1 MRPLRLKIRNIASL
15 KGEHTIS
22 FQEIQEQSSLF
33 AITGETGAGKSSILN
48 SIGLALYGQVYKKN
62 VNQIDV
68 VTLGEKDGSIELI
81 FQVKGDYY
89 LADWKAR
96 VRKQNGEPYS
106 APQTPVRNL
115 YLLETP
121 DFDSVKNISPIG
133 VPELLNLDF
142 DQFCKCIILNQ
153 GEFARFITSS
163 FSERKEILEKLYPG
177 ELLESMNKEL
187 YSELEALKNARA
199 EIDIKLGELK
209 SSFESGPDL
218 KVEKERLEI
227 QLKELEEKASRVEKL
242 DHHFVSLLSAY
253 DKFSENEQK
262 KENVRKELALET
274 SRLNELVKSGE
285 SIQDG
290 LLRLKERQE
299 KEFPELQIFLKKEE
313 NLKGLLE
320 SRERTQRNL
329 RDNIAEDQKIK
340 DKIIYKESE
349 EQKFLKAKEKLA
361 TEFTFPLEDLKRSR
375 PHLQTLFDQFNEKEV
390 LNEELKGKALRL
402 GQFETNGKELKVQY
416 EELEK
421 KIALIP
427 QNIKELEEKARKD
440 KEELQSKIE
449 IKQRSQIKHD
459 EFVKQIAVAR
469 EELLKLTEKVS
480 ALQNL
485 IVVTQEELFPLEAT
499 LKLQEVLNAQAL
511 CLDHALTT
519 QTGACPVCEQTV
531 ETPRWLELKDK
542 FLKTDLES
550 IRRRF
555 EQGQKILIK
564 AQEEEKI
571 YTQKILG
578 QKGEIENKEKEVKQL
593 IPFLE
598 LSVPSLQELELKL
611 NLLQKQSWELATYQ
625 KELETKRSE
634 LQRTRE
640 QYAKLKAEIS
650 SREELLQS
658 INTKL
663 DEKEKLLKGLVLA
676 INQDSIRDLKREG
689 ALLQAFIDNEVALD
703 KISQEKTYL
712 LQEVGKLAT
721 MRKTILQDE
730 EAENKKIS
738 ALEVE
743 LNSALKGKKA
753 SELIKELTD
762 LLHKAQEQW
771 RNQEQKLKTQELLL
785 KDLNGRLYP
794 LMELSKD
801 YDLIFT
807 REIHLIKEIA
817 GEFTDDKFHKL
828 KDFSL
833 TFSSPR
839 ELFIPF
845 EELLRAEKEIM
856 KSSVNSCRMNF
867 ASVSTRLQDWEKT
880 QDKIQL
886 FELQYRELNE
896 ALARKQRLSEVLG
909 KDELRTF
916 VLSLVE
922 ENLIYQ
928 TNEELQKLC
937 QGRYE
942 IIHQTRSL
950 KMTPEFFILDKF
962 REGGRR
968 KVSTLSGG
976 ETFMVSLAM
985 ALALAEMTRGQAEI
999 DSLFI
1004 DEGFG
1009 TLDQESLEDV
1019 LSMLGQIQN
1028 RGLLV
1033 GIISHIKALTNALP
1047 VNLVLNK
1054 RQDGTSSLKIQY
1066 N

>member
-1 MRPLRLKIRNIASL
+1 MRPLRLRIRNIASL
-15 KGEHTIS
+15 KGEHTIN

-33 AITGETGAGKSSILN
+33 AITGETGSGKSSILN

-81 FQVKGDYY
+81 FQVKGKYY
-89 LADWKAR
+89 LADWRAR

-106 APQTPVRNL
+106 TPQTPVRNL
-115 YLLETP
+115 YLLSTP
-121 DFDSVKNISPIG
+121 DFSSEKNISSVG

-177 ELLESMNKEL
+177 EILESMNKEL
-187 YSELEALKNARA
+187 YSELEILKSSRA

-209 SSFESGPDL
+209 SSFESGPNL
-218 KVEKERLEI
+218 KGEKERLQQELI
-227 QLKELEEKASRVEKL
+227 ILEEKSSQIEKL

-253 DKFSENEQK
+253 DKYTENEGK
-262 KENVRKELALET
+262 KESIRKELTTQT
-274 SRLNELVKSGE
+274 SKLNDLIKSGE
-285 SIQDG
+285 SIHGSLQKI
-290 LLRLKERQE
+290 KERQE
-299 KEFPELQIFLKKEE
+299 KELPELQNYLKKEE
-313 NLKGLLE
+313 ALKGLQE
-320 SRERTQRNL
+320 AR
-329 RDNIAEDQKIK
+329 
-340 DKIIYKESE
+340 DKIQKQLKVNSSE
-349 EQKFLKAKEKLA
+349 IQETKKRILQKEKEEEKFQESKTKLKN
-361 TEFTFPLEDLKRSR
+361 EFTFPLEKLKAAR
-375 PHLQTLFDQFNEKEV
+375 PHLQALFDQFNEKVV
-390 LNEELKGKALRL
+390 LNEELKGKAQRL
-402 GQFETNGKELKVQY
+402 S
-416 EELEK
+416 ELEK
-421 KIALIP
+421 SGKDLKTQFDDFENKISLIP
-427 QNIKELEEKARKD
+427 VNIKELEENAQ
-440 KEELQSKIE
+440 KEKEDLQVKIE
-449 IKQRSQIKHD
+449 RKQRAQIKHD
-459 EFVKQIAVAR
+459 EINKQISLY
-469 EELLKLTEKVS
+469 EEEISRISQRVS
-480 ALQNL
+480 ELQSL
-485 IVVTQEELFPLEAT
+485 IVVTQEEIFPLEST
-499 LKLQEVLNAQAL
+499 LKLQEVLNASGV
-511 CLDHALTT
+511 CLDHALASKTES
-519 QTGACPVCEQTV
+519 CPVCEQTV
-531 ETPRWLELKDK
+531 LAPRWLELKEK
-542 FLKTDLES
+542 FLKTDLDS

-555 EQGQKILIK
+555 EEGRQILFK

-571 YTQKILG
+571 YTQKILSL
-578 QKGEIENKEKEVKQL
+578 KAEIETKKEETQTL
-593 IPFLE
+593 RPD
-598 LSVPSLQELELKL
+598 LELKNPSIQEL
-611 NLLQKQSWELATYQ
+611 DQKLALLQKQNWELTSYQ
-625 KELETKRSE
+625 KERETRGTELKRIRE
-634 LQRTRE
+634 L
-640 QYAKLKAEIS
+640 YVKLKGEIS

-658 INTKL
+658 L
-663 DEKEKLLKGLVLA
+663 DKSLRDKEEVLQGLIPA
-676 INQDSIRDLKREG
+676 INQDTIRDLKRENAILQSYIENEM
-689 ALLQAFIDNEVALD
+689 ALE
-703 KISQEKTYL
+703 KISQEKAYL
-712 LQEVGKLAT
+712 LQEDQKLSVG
-721 MRKTILQDE
+721 RKALLQE
-730 EAENKKIS
+730 EEIENKKITS
-738 ALEVE
+738 LEEE
-743 LNSALKGKKA
+743 LANALKGKKA
-753 SELIKELTD
+753 SELIKELNH
-762 LLHKAQEQW
+762 LLHEAQVQW
-771 RNQEQKLKTQELLL
+771 NNQEQKLKTQELSL

-794 LMELSKD
+794 LIELSKD

-807 REIHLIKEIA
+807 RETFIIKEMA
-817 GEFTDDKFHKL
+817 NELQDEKFHKL
-828 KDFSL
+828 KEMEL
-833 TFSSPR
+833 NFSSPR
-839 ELFIPF
+839 ELYIPF
-845 EELLRAEKEIM
+845 EELLKSEKESM

-867 ASVSTRLQDWEKT
+867 ASVATRLQEWEKT

-886 FELQYRELNE
+886 FELQSRELNE

-922 ENLIYQ
+922 ENLIFQ

-950 KMTPEFFILDKF
+950 RMTPEFFILDKF

-1033 GIISHIKALTNALP
+1033 GIISHIKTLTNALP

>member
-1 MRPLRLKIRNIASL
+1 MRPLRLKIKNIASL
-15 KGEHTIS
+15 KGEHVIN

-33 AITGETGAGKSSILN
+33 AITGETGSGKSSILN

-81 FQVKGDYY
+81 FQVKGKYY

-96 VRKQNGEPYS
+96 VRKQNGDLYS
-106 APQTPVRNL
+106 TPQTPVRNL
-115 YLLETP
+115 YVLESS
-121 DFDSVKNISPIG
+121 DFDGVKNISPVA

-153 GEFARFITSS
+153 GEFARFISSS

-177 ELLESMNKEL
+177 EILENMSKEL
-187 YSELEALKNARA
+187 YAELEALKSSRA
-199 EIDIKLGELK
+199 ELDIKLGELK

-218 KVEKERLEI
+218 KGEKERL
-227 QLKELEEKASRVEKL
+227 QKELIFLEERASLIEKL

-253 DKFSENEQK
+253 DKFSENEKK
-262 KENVRKELALET
+262 KENIRKELALET
-274 SRLNELVKSGE
+274 SKLNDLIKSGE
-285 SIQDG
+285 SIHETLQE
-290 LLRLKERQE
+290 LKTRQE
-299 KEFPELQIFLKKEE
+299 KELPELQNYLKKEE

-320 SRERTQRNL
+320 AREKVKKNL
-329 RDNIAEDQKIK
+329 LENSTESQKIK
-340 DKIIYKESE
+340 EKLSLKEYDE
-349 EQKFLKAKEKLA
+349 KKFLKSRDELKHQFTLPLEKLKLA
-361 TEFTFPLEDLKRSR
+361 RTHFQP
-375 PHLQTLFDQFNEKEV
+375 LFDLFSEKEV
-390 LNEELKGKALRL
+390 LNEEIKGKALRL
-402 GQFETNGKELKVQY
+402 HQYETSGKDLKVQFD
-416 EELEK
+416 ELAK
-421 KIALIP
+421 KISLIP
-427 QNIKELEEKARKD
+427 ENIKELENQARKEKED
-440 KEELQSKIE
+440 SQTKIDNKQRAQIKYDEFTKNISLAKEELEQ
-449 IKQRSQIKHD
+449 
-459 EFVKQIAVAR
+459 
-469 EELLKLTEKVS
+469 LTTKVS
-480 ALQNL
+480 DLQKL
-485 IVVTQEELFPLEAT
+485 LVITQEELFPLEST
-499 LKLQEVLNAQAL
+499 LKLQEVLNASSV
-511 CLDHALTT
+511 CLDHALSSRAE
-519 QTGACPVCEQTV
+519 ACPVCEQAV
-531 ETPRWLELKDK
+531 LAPKWKELKEK

-555 EQGQKILIK
+555 EEGRKILIK

-571 YTQKILG
+571 YTQRIAS
-578 QKGEIENKEKEVKQL
+578 QKSDLEKKENEVKAI
-593 IPFLE
+593 IPLLE
-598 LSVPSLQELELKL
+598 VTVPSIQELDQKL
-611 NLLQKQSWELATYQ
+611 AALQKQSWELSAFQ
-625 KELETKRSE
+625 KELEIKGLE
-634 LQRTRE
+634 LKKTRE
-640 QYAKLKAEIS
+640 QYSQLRVEIL
-650 SREELLQS
+650 SREELLQG
-658 INTKL
+658 ITK
-663 DEKEKLLKGLVLA
+663 KLTEIEGLLQGLIPA
-676 INQDSIRDLKREG
+676 ITQDTIRELKRENVI
-689 ALLQAFIDNEVALD
+689 LQSYIENDQSLE
-703 KISQEKTYL
+703 KISQDKTYL
-712 LQEVGKLAT
+712 LQENEKLST
-721 MRKTILQDE
+721 LRKALLLE
-730 EAENKKIS
+730 EETESKKINS
-738 ALEVE
+738 LEEE
-743 LNSALKGKKA
+743 LLAALKGKKA
-753 SELIKELTD
+753 SELIKELGQ
-762 LLHKAQEQW
+762 LLREAQELW
-771 RNQEQKLKTQELLL
+771 SAQEQKLKAQELSL

-807 REIHLIKEIA
+807 REVFTIKGIACELADEKFNKLKEI
-817 GEFTDDKFHKL
+817 DL
-828 KDFSL
+828 N
-833 TFSSPR
+833 FSSPR

-845 EELLRAEKEIM
+845 DDLLKSEKEFM
-856 KSSVNSCRMNF
+856 KSLVNDCRMNF
-867 ASVSTRLQDWEKT
+867 ASVSTRFQEWEKT
-880 QDKIQL
+880 QDKIKL
-886 FELQYRELNE
+886 FEFQYRELNE
-896 ALARKQRLSEVLG
+896 ALSRKQRLSEVLG